1 MVNIAE
7 VKNVMDECSMPFQ
20 MPLVDFVSRALEINE
35 DVFGALLHKRTKK
48 DILTYLKSSSVT
60 FEDLRFLLVRIVAS
74 LNKYCGIINI
84 IKRIISYRIRQYK
97 NIINE
102 HSRVIT
108 KRLIN
113 FLFFMI

>member
-7 VKNVMDECSMPFQ
+7 VKEVMDECSMPFQ

-60 FEDLRFLLVRIVAS
+60 IEDLDFLLVRIVAS

-84 IKRIISYRIRQYK
+84 IKSKENICKNILFRLIYTIFHLKFMRIII
-97 NIINE
+97 
-102 HSRVIT
+102 
-108 KRLIN
+108 
-113 FLFFMI
+113 